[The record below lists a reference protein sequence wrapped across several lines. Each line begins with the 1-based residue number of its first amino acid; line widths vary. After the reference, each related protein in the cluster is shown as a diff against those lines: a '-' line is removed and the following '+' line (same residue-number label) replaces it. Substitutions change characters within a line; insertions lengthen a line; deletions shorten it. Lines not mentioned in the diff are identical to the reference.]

1 MFEKSEGIFYLF
13 IFFFLQL
20 SPGPGVQVQAEHVQ
34 LCRFLQNINSFIKK
48 TVGHLNISPTCCLLN
63 ISLQIYSHRSA
74 AETEIILYLRLR
86 TRLWSLLGCD
96 PVHGLG
102 ADQSSTQDPVL
113 ILLCACR
120 QSHIITGKGCF
131 NRKRT
136 FPKPTPQKLEAHHCL
151 K

>member
-1 MFEKSEGIFYLF
+1 MINCRNQTLLKTVKTTVCLKRWRYFLF
-13 IFFFLQL
+13 IYFFLQL

-74 AETEIILYLRLR
+74 AETEIILYLRLC

-96 PVHGLG
+96 PVHGVEVR
-102 ADQSSTQDPVL
+102 ARCRPVVHTRPSSYFA
-113 ILLCACR
+113 LCMQAK
-120 QSHIITGKGCF
+120 SHHHRKGMF
-131 NRKRT
+131 
-136 FPKPTPQKLEAHHCL
+136 
-151 K
+151 